1 MNNEDGTI
9 KLTNLSYAINNGVT
23 TAINATFVGYYNG
36 QSINATIA
44 VAGDGLDDLTRKQ
57 VEEKARESL
66 KTYVANG
73 TLNTAQ
79 PVADTTAAE

>member
-1 MNNEDGTI
+1 MNEDGTI
-9 KLTNLSYAINNGVT
+9 KLTGVNYAINNGVT
-23 TAINATFVGYYNG
+23 SAINATFVGYYNG

-44 VAGDGLDDLTRKQ
+44 VTGDGLDDLTRKQ

-73 TLNTAQ
+73 TLNTTQ

>member
-1 MNNEDGTI
+1 MNEDGTI
-9 KLTNLSYAINNGVT
+9 KLTGVNYAINNGVT
-23 TAINATFVGYYNG
+23 SAINATFVGYYSG

-44 VAGDGLDDLTRKQ
+44 VTGDGLDDLTRKQ

-73 TLNTAQ
+73 TLNTTQ
-79 PVADTTAAE
+79 PVADTTAAK

>member
-9 KLTNLSYAINNGVT
+9 KLTGINYAINNGVT

-44 VAGDGLDDLTRKQ
+44 VIGDELDDLTRKQ

>member
-1 MNNEDGTI
+1 MNNEDGAI

-23 TAINATFVGYYNG
+23 TAINASFAGYYSG
-36 QSINATIA
+36 QSINST
-44 VAGDGLDDLTRKQ
+44 VSVTGDGLDDLTRKQ